1 MLIQLLEYQ
10 GDCEEFLVEK
20 RRDWHLHQRYWTAL
34 SLAPQC
40 LNLLNYKLVNLHLST
55 DCKIFQVLTNPPLL
69 FADEPTSGL
78 DSFMAQ
84 SLIASLQRLAASG
97 RTIMCTIH
105 QPSSEVYAM
114 FDR

>member
-1 MLIQLLEYQ
+1 MILEIKGSRDVSSYTQEVSTLKDTPLI
-10 GDCEEFLVEK
+10 FLFVLK
-20 RRDWHLHQRYWTAL
+20 
-34 SLAPQC
+34 
-40 LNLLNYKLVNLHLST
+40 
-55 DCKIFQVLTNPPLL
+55 VLTNPPLL

-97 RTIMCTIH
+97 HTIMCTIH

-114 FDR
+114 FDRYSFGYHLVVLAGPSCPKGNQR